1 MKILIVVDM
10 QNDFIHGNLGSAEAR
25 AIIPAI
31 QEKIAEYKENEKNLI
46 FFTQDTHYSNY
57 LTTQEGR
64 FLPVEHCIKDTYGW
78 QITPTLDTKNGLF
91 VEKEKFGYTDWI
103 GQFCQHEIINHQVD
117 SIELVGVCTDICVVS
132 NALIL
137 KAVFPEIPVIV
148 DANCCAGTSVEA
160 HNAALRTMRSCQ
172 VIVKG
177 E

>member
-64 FLPVEHCIKDTYGW
+64 FFASR
-78 QITPTLDTKNGLF
+78 TLYQ
-91 VEKEKFGYTDWI
+91 GYLWLADYPYL
-103 GQFCQHEIINHQVD
+103 GY
-117 SIELVGVCTDICVVS
+117 
-132 NALIL
+132 
-137 KAVFPEIPVIV
+137 
-148 DANCCAGTSVEA
+148 
-160 HNAALRTMRSCQ
+160 
-172 VIVKG
+172 
-177 E
+177 